1 MKKVLCLLLTLVMI
15 LSSVTFISSAVFENE
30 PKLQFGEDGKF
41 TILQISDIQDGLFF
55 CSLTKRFITDLLDNV
70 QPDLVVLT
78 GDNIGPRGAHF
89 DWSNKLLI
97 KKFMSIFEEKGVK
110 VAAVFGNHDAE
121 NHFGKDEQFEVYKS
135 YSCFIGA
142 ETEEAKE
149 LTGCGTYNI
158 PIMSSDDETRKA
170 FNLWFF
176 DSQEYNTEN
185 DLGGYGCVAKD
196 QIEWYEK
203 TEAALT
209 EENGG
214 TPIPSFAFQH
224 IIIPEFFEVF
234 EEIPEIRNEHTEYSF
249 EKDGKFYLLPEEY
262 RNEDTFVNETCCPPE
277 YSNGQADSLIEN
289 GNVLG
294 IAVGH
299 DHKNSFVVPYKT
311 LDIVQ
316 TPTVGLCAYG
326 DINRGAR
333 VITLSE
339 DDLSAYETNVIF
351 LREYYDLE
359 EPALHNHFIANNG
372 YDSHSVPE
380 RLVALFKWGYHSA
393 IDGIE
398 AFLAKRG
405 FEITLN

>member
-1 MKKVLCLLLTLVMI
+1 MKKILCLLLTLVMI

-41 TILQISDIQDGLFF
+41 TILQISDIQDTIIFRP
-55 CSLTKRFITDLLDNV
+55 LTKRFIIDLLDNV
-70 QPDLVVLT
+70 KPDLVVLT
-78 GDNIGPRGAHF
+78 GDNVGPRNAHF
-89 DWSNKLLI
+89 SWSNKLLI
-97 KKFMSIFEEKGVK
+97 DRFMSVFEEREIK
-110 VAAVFGNHDAE
+110 VAAVFGNHDSE
-121 NHFGKDEQFEVYKS
+121 NHSGKDEQFEIYKT
-135 YSCFIGA
+135 YSCFIGN
-142 ETEEAKE
+142 ETEEEKK

-158 PIMSSDDETRKA
+158 PIMSSEDSTKKA

-214 TPIPSFAFQH
+214 TPLPSFAFQH
-224 IIIPEFFEVF
+224 IIIPEVFKVF
-234 EEIPEIRNEHTEYSF
+234 EKIPEIRNEYTEYSF
-249 EKDGKFYLLPEEY
+249 EKDGEFYLLPEEY
-262 RNEDTFVNETCCPPE
+262 RNEDTFVGEACCPPE
-277 YSNGQADSLIEN
+277 YSNGQADSLVEN

-311 LDIVQ
+311 LDILQ
-316 TPTVGLCAYG
+316 TPTVGLGAYG
-326 DINRGAR
+326 NINRGAR

-339 DDLSAYETNVIF
+339 ENPSEYETDVIF
-351 LREYYDLE
+351 FREYYDLS
-359 EPALHNHFIANNG
+359 EPALYNRFVFNSEDDTFSAFDRIA
-372 YDSHSVPE
+372 
-380 RLVALFKWGYHSA
+380 AMFKWGYHSA
-393 IDGIE
+393 INGIESLLGKLGIE
-398 AFLAKRG
+398 AK
-405 FEITLN
+405 LN